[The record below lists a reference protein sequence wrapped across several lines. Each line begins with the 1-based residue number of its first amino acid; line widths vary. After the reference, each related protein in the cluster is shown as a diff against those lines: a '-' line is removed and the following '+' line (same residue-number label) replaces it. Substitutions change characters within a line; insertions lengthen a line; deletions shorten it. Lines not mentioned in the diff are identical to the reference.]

1 MTEQSA
7 DEGLHIEMD
16 GGVAILTLNMPSN
29 RNGFGGDVAEQ
40 YTAFFRAAN
49 TRQDV
54 RSILIQSTGDRDF
67 CIGGAPDNPPRPM
80 PRNTIDYRFVSTPH
94 IEMFKAMWE
103 VERPVVSAV
112 QGTVAG
118 AGWLLALLADL
129 VVAVKGSRWTHVYVK
144 RGMIPHAGDSY
155 YLPRIIPFHRL
166 NEIAMLG
173 DAVTADTL
181 DKWGL
186 INRLVEKDEVRPT
199 ALELARQLASQPTRA
214 LGMAKRHYRRSLEAD
229 WTTMLREEMAG
240 QALYTTSADRNEILA
255 AGREG
260 RKPELSGD

>member
-1 MTEQSA
+1 MTESA
-7 DEGLHIEMD
+7 SVEGLSIEID
-16 GGVAILTLNMPSN
+16 NGVAILTLDMPSN
-29 RNGFGGDVAEQ
+29 RNAFGSDVALE
-40 YTAFFRAAN
+40 YATFFQEAN

-54 RSILIQSTGDRDF
+54 RSILIRSAGDRDF
-67 CIGGAPDNPPRPM
+67 CLGGAVSRTPVPP

-103 VERPVVSAV
+103 LERPVVSAV

-118 AGWLLALLADL
+118 VGWLLALLADM
-129 VVAVKGSRWTHVYVK
+129 VVAAKGSRWSHVFVR
-144 RGMIPHAGDSY
+144 RGMIPHAGDSF

-166 NEIAMLG
+166 NEIALLG
-173 DAVTADTL
+173 DTVTADTL

-186 INRLVEKDEVRPT
+186 INRLVDQEEVGDT
-199 ALELARQLASQPTRA
+199 AMALARQFAEQPTRA
-214 LGMAKRHYRRSLEAD
+214 VGLAKRHYRRSLEVD
-229 WTTMLREEMAG
+229 WNTMLREEMAG

-260 RKPELSGD
+260 RKPVLTGD